1 MTISIYQMTSIYQ
14 VLPVCSE
21 LCSNKEVANWSA
33 TGQTASVDI
42 ILFGQHGAY
51 IPTR

>member
-21 LCSNKEVANWSA
+21 LYSNKEVANWSA
-33 TGQTASVDI
+33 TGQIASVD